1 MKRQRCSGSDKKE
14 SRETVL
20 LQSDSE
26 WAVSVRTVGRL
37 LIQVKV
43 RRKEESDGITGSTQS
58 F

>member
-26 WAVSVRTVGRL
+26 RAVSVRTVDRL

-43 RRKEESDGITGSTQS
+43 RRKEE
-58 F
+58 